1 MIDQYLHWTKTEC
14 QERKRALNIHM
25 KLRKVNEKR
34 KIVRKKKKENVS
46 KIERNKEKFRNIG
59 STNDCP

>member
-1 MIDQYLHWTKTEC
+1 
-14 QERKRALNIHM
+14 M

-46 KIERNKEKFRNIG
+46 KVERNKEKFRNIG

>member
-1 MIDQYLHWTKTEC
+1 
-14 QERKRALNIHM
+14 M

-46 KIERNKEKFRNIG
+46 KVERKKKKLGTLVALMIALKFLQHVLNIYY
-59 STNDCP
+59 TFL